1 MDGLGVS
8 SRAVSSV
15 LLVRSIG
22 VAMTCRYDMF
32 TRNVL
37 TTTTFRLSLGAEY
50 CWVII
55 GVEWKC
61 FFMCIEILLSESSL
75 TYFSLCWCDF
85 FLSRAFIIQFLVQIV
100 PNACSI
106 CCNPTIQPSYS
117 SVRNCCLLSHGSWL
131 DRSARARPR
140 QPRLLI

>member
-1 MDGLGVS
+1 MDGLEVL

-15 LLVRSIG
+15 LLVRGIG

-37 TTTTFRLSLGAEY
+37 TITTFRLSVGAEY
-50 CWVII
+50 CWVMI

-75 TYFSLCWCDF
+75 TCFSLCRCDL
-85 FLSRAFIIQFLVQIV
+85 FLSRDFIIQFFVQIV

-106 CCNPTIQPSYS
+106 CHNPNLQPSYS
-117 SVRNCCLLSHGSWL
+117 SVRKCCLLVMDHG
-131 DRSARARPR
+131 
-140 QPRLLI
+140 